1 MTTLDPSQVVTL
13 DQLPCSP
20 AEYLQRIKAWSDAA
34 LEFDRRVAEEARG
47 GAKRQRVQETHFVA
61 HPSIPRIPE
70 VLQLPLSPVAQSPGS
85 SPSVAAQ

>member
-1 MTTLDPSQVVTL
+1 MTTLDNPITL

-47 GAKRQRVQETHFVA
+47 GAKKATPF
-61 HPSIPRIPE
+61 
-70 VLQLPLSPVAQSPGS
+70 
-85 SPSVAAQ
+85 AAY